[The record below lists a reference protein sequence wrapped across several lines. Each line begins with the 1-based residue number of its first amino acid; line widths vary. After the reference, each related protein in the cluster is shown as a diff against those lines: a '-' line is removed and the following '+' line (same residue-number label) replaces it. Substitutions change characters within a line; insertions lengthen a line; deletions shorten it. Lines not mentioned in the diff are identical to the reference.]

1 MPAGG
6 QAPLTA
12 GPARSRWLT
21 SFEGAWAIDRRSIM
35 SEDTVSTVAAPV
47 YTLGSSP
54 AERERLGRQADDL
67 LPASPMRLSG
77 PRSAPAWMTFVPF

>member
-1 MPAGG
+1 
-6 QAPLTA
+6 
-12 GPARSRWLT
+12 
-21 SFEGAWAIDRRSIM
+21 M